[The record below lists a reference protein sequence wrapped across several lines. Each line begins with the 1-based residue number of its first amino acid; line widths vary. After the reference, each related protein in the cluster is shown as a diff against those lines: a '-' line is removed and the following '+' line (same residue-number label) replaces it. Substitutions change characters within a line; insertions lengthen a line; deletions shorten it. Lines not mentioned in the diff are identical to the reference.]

1 MPIPRRERP
10 AKPATIKDIAR
21 SLGVSISTV
30 SRAMRD
36 FPDVNPDTKQAV
48 LDMAK
53 ELDYQPNQVALSLV
67 TRQTHSIGV
76 IVPNLDYFF
85 ATAVRGID
93 EIALEAGY
101 TVLTCQSNESY
112 GREITNTQRLL
123 NSQVDGLIVSLS
135 SATSNVDHMRRLMTR
150 GVPLV
155 LFDRVAT
162 DLDATKVVLDNEDG
176 ARQAVNHLFEQG
188 CRRIAYIAGPP
199 SFSISNQR
207 KDGYLAALRQHGL
220 PVNEDLVIHCEFDRA
235 HAYRAT
241 EQLLDS
247 GQQPDAI
254 FTVSDRLAIG
264 ALLALR
270 QRGLRVPEDIALVG
284 FNDEPLASLL
294 TPTLS
299 SVGQP
304 AFEMGKVAAQL
315 FLEQLNSESVLPPR
329 TITLKPTL
337 MVRESSLRRL
347 PTK

>member
-1 MPIPRRERP
+1 MPLQRRERP

-48 LDMAK
+48 LEMAK
-53 ELDYQPNQVALSLV
+53 QLDYQPNQVALSLV
-67 TRQTHSIGV
+67 TRHTHSIGV

-150 GVPLV
+150 GVPLI
-155 LFDRVAT
+155 LFDRVAS
-162 DLDATKVVLDNEDG
+162 DLDATKVVLDNYDG
-176 ARQAVNHLFEQG
+176 AMQAVNHLYEQG
-188 CRRIAYIAGPP
+188 CRRIVYLAGPP

-207 KDGYLAALRQHGL
+207 KEGYIAALREHGL
-220 PVNEDLVIHCEFDRA
+220 PVDEQMIIHCEFDQA

-241 EQLLDS
+241 EQMLDS
-247 GQQPDAI
+247 GLHPDAI

-264 ALLALR
+264 AMLALR
-270 QRGLRVPEDIALVG
+270 HRGQRVPEDVALVG
-284 FNDEPLASLL
+284 FNDEPVASLL

-299 SVGQP
+299 SVSQP
-304 AFEMGKVAAQL
+304 AFEMGKVAARL
-315 FLEQLNSESVLPPR
+315 FLEQINSESITAAR
-329 TITLKPTL
+329 TITMKPAL
-337 MVRESSLRRL
+337 MVRESSLKRL
-347 PTK
+347 R

>member
-1 MPIPRRERP
+1 MPLQRRERP

-21 SLGVSISTV
+21 SLGISISTV

-53 ELDYQPNQVALSLV
+53 QLDYQPNQVALSLV
-67 TRQTHSIGV
+67 TRHTHSIGV

-135 SATSNVDHMRRLMTR
+135 SATNNVDHMRRLLAR
-150 GVPLV
+150 DVPLV
-155 LFDRVAT
+155 LFDRVAA
-162 DLDATKVVLDNEDG
+162 DLDATKVVLDNFDG
-176 ARQAVNHLFEQG
+176 AMQAINHLVEQG
-188 CRRIAYIAGPP
+188 CRRIAYLAGPP

-207 KDGYLAALRQHGL
+207 KEGYLAALRQHGL
-220 PVNEDLVIHCEFDRA
+220 PLAEDLIIHCEFDQS

-241 EQLLDS
+241 EQLLAS

-270 QRGLRVPEDIALVG
+270 HRGQRVPDDVALVG
-284 FNDEPLASLL
+284 FNDEPVASLL

-299 SVGQP
+299 SVSQP
-304 AFEMGKVAAQL
+304 AFEMGKTAAQL
-315 FLEQLNSESVLPPR
+315 FLEQLNSESILPPR

-337 MVRESSLRRL
+337 IVRESSVKRR
-347 PTK
+347 

>member
-337 MVRESSLRRL
+337 MVRESSLKRK
-347 PTK
+347 P

>member
-1 MPIPRRERP
+1 MPLQRRERP

-48 LDMAK
+48 LEMAK
-53 ELDYQPNQVALSLV
+53 QLDYQPNQVALSLV
-67 TRQTHSIGV
+67 TRHTHSIGV

-162 DLDATKVVLDNEDG
+162 DLNATKVVLDNHDG
-176 ARQAVNHLFEQG
+176 AMQAVNHLFEQG

-207 KDGYLAALRQHGL
+207 KEGYITALLQHGL
-220 PVNEDLVIHCEFDRA
+220 PIDEDLIVHCEFDQA
-235 HAYRAT
+235 HAYSAT
-241 EQLLDS
+241 EQLLDRV
-247 GQQPDAI
+247 QRPDAI
-254 FTVSDRLAIG
+254 FAVSDRLAIG

-270 QRGLRVPEDIALVG
+270 HRGLRVPEDVALVG
-284 FNDEPLASLL
+284 FNDEPVARLL
-294 TPTLS
+294 TPGLS

-315 FLEQLNSESVLPPR
+315 FLEQLNSESVIPPR

-337 MVRESSLRRL
+337 VVRESSS
-347 PTK
+347 K

>member
-1 MPIPRRERP
+1 MPLQRRERP

-53 ELDYQPNQVALSLV
+53 QLDYQPNQVALSLV
-67 TRQTHSIGV
+67 TRHTHSIGV

-162 DLDATKVVLDNEDG
+162 DLDATKVVLDNHDG
-176 ARQAVNHLFEQG
+176 AMQAVNHLFEQG
-188 CRRIAYIAGPP
+188 CRRIAYLAGPP

-220 PVNEDLVIHCEFDRA
+220 PVNEDLIIHCEFDQA

-241 EQLLDS
+241 EQLLAS

-270 QRGLRVPEDIALVG
+270 HRGQRVPEDVALVG
-284 FNDEPLASLL
+284 FNDEPVASLL

-299 SVGQP
+299 SVSQP

-315 FLEQLNSESVLPPR
+315 FLEQLNSESILPPR
-329 TITLKPTL
+329 TIVLKPVL
-337 MVRESSLRRL
+337 VVRESSLKRR
-347 PTK
+347 P

>member
-1 MPIPRRERP
+1 MRPPRRANP
-10 AKPATIKDIAR
+10 SKPATIKDVAKA
-21 SLGVSISTV
+21 LGISISTV

-48 LDMAK
+48 LEMAK
-53 ELDYQPNQVALSLV
+53 QLDYQPNQVALSLV
-67 TRQTHSIGV
+67 TRHTHSIGV

-135 SATSNVDHMRRLMTR
+135 SATSNVDHMRRLMQR

-155 LFDRVAT
+155 LFDRVAP
-162 DLDATKVVLDNEDG
+162 DLDATKVVLDNYDG
-176 ARQAVNHLFEQG
+176 AMQAVTHLFEQG
-188 CRRIAYIAGPP
+188 CRRIAYLAGPP

-207 KDGYLAALRQHGL
+207 KEGYLAALRQHGL
-220 PVNEDLVIHCEFDRA
+220 PVEEDLIIHCEFDQA

-241 EQLLDS
+241 EQLLD
-247 GQQPDAI
+247 GDQRPDAI

-270 QRGLRVPEDIALVG
+270 HRGRLVPADVALVG
-284 FNDEPLASLL
+284 FNDEPVASLL

-315 FLEQLNSESVLPPR
+315 FLEQFNSEAVLPPR
-329 TITLKPTL
+329 TIVLKPTL
-337 MVRESSLRRL
+337 VVRESSLKKL
-347 PTK
+347 V

>member
-1 MPIPRRERP
+1 MPPQRRELP

-48 LDMAK
+48 LEMAK
-53 ELDYQPNQVALSLV
+53 QLDYQPNQVALSLV
-67 TRQTHSIGV
+67 TRHTHSIGV

-150 GVPLV
+150 GVPLI
-155 LFDRVAT
+155 LFDRVT
-162 DLDATKVVLDNEDG
+162 SDLDATKVVLDNEDG
-176 ARQAVNHLFEQG
+176 ARQAVTHLYEQG
-188 CRRIAYIAGPP
+188 CRRIAYLAGPP

-207 KDGYLAALRQHGL
+207 KDGYLAALREYNMPIDESL
-220 PVNEDLVIHCEFDRA
+220 IVHCEFDQA

-241 EQLLDS
+241 EQLFAS
-247 GQQPDAI
+247 GLQPDAI

-270 QRGLRVPEDIALVG
+270 RGGRRVPEDVALVG
-284 FNDEPLASLL
+284 FNDEPVASLL
-294 TPTLS
+294 TPMLS
-299 SVGQP
+299 SVSQP

-315 FLEQLNSESVLPPR
+315 FLEQLNSEKIIQPR
-329 TITLKPTL
+329 TITLKPVL
-337 MVRESSLRRL
+337 KVRESSLKRAV
-347 PTK
+347 